1 MSSSDEI
8 PIEYENL
15 FKLVIVG
22 RSGVGKT
29 NLLTRFCDNEF
40 FNSPMSTI
48 GLEFRTKKLQIKSVE
63 VMAQIWDTAGQEKFQ
78 AIPPTTYRGSQGV
91 ILTYAINDLNSF
103 TGLHKWYEIAL
114 QYCPTDTKFL
124 LVGNK
129 KDLDSDREVGF
140 EVAEKYA
147 KEHGMLL
154 IETSAKSSENVELA
168 FITLLKQIFDE
179 KISKKNKINDENQ
192 KVKKV
197 SNSSKVIVIQ
207 KDKPKKKIREERK
220 NETGCC

>member
-22 RSGVGKT
+22 TSGVGKT

-40 FNSPMSTI
+40 LSSSMSTI
-48 GLEFRTKKLQIKSVE
+48 GLEFRTKKLQIKNVE
-63 VMAQIWDTAGQEKFQ
+63 VMAQIWDTAGQEKFR
-78 AIPPTTYRGSQGV
+78 AIPPTTYRGSHGV
-91 ILTYAINDLNSF
+91 ILTYAINDMNSF
-103 TGLHKWYEIAL
+103 TGLHAWYEIAL

-129 KDLDSDREVGF
+129 KDLDSDRAVGF
-140 EVAEKYA
+140 ELAQKYA

-179 KISKKNKINDENQ
+179 QILKNNQINDENQ
-192 KVKKV
+192 NVKKV
-197 SNSSKVIVIQ
+197 SNGSKSIVI
-207 KDKPKKKIREERK
+207 KSEKPKREIREERK
-220 NETGCC
+220 KETGCC